1 MYGCSWSSMFG
12 AGHGFMGGGMIG
24 LFWNILITVLVFF
37 LAMKDINSFKTKE
50 PAYVHNRD

>member
-1 MYGCSWSSMFG
+1 MFG